1 MFPLLLWTLIKKTK
15 NKLKYPQPNLLNRP
29 PLYLDQCQTIS
40 MTHPHTIVL
49 GTPSLHPHV
58 ILPDTPHINFLSTH
72 HNKVYKEQLKP
83 FDLKQPHPT
92 LGNTVIK
99 DGKELIY
106 SYLKSPENQQD
117 VTGIKICRDVVMK
130 FFLLCVTSTWFLSLQ
145 KHWFND
151 LQDVQKHYDCFLEKT
166 GPFFWKK

>member
-1 MFPLLLWTLIKKTK
+1 MHEYNVFLITVANVSSSALNTNKKNTK
-15 NKLKYPQPNLLNRP
+15 HKLKYPQPNLLNRP

-106 SYLKSPENQQD
+106 SYLESPENQQD

-130 FFLLCVTSTWFLSLQ
+130 FFLLCVTS
-145 KHWFND
+145 K
-151 LQDVQKHYDCFLEKT
+151 
-166 GPFFWKK
+166 